1 MQRILIRHTNG
12 ARSNQVDE
20 FQSGAV
26 REIIAGRDDSA
37 SIRFDPERDDLV
49 SRQHLRISA
58 DSSAP
63 GSFLIADMQS
73 RNGTFVNRQ
82 RVTHPIRLQHFDLVQ
97 LGPGGP
103 EFRFELDPPPAS
115 ASRPTRI
122 AGSAEVSAIARPTR
136 ESSTAA
142 FSSSASPRPIGRA
155 TVERMLDDTFGK
167 VRKESNK
174 TLWVGVA
181 AIVLIAFV
189 AVGSWLYLRTSAAE
203 NAKRVQEQQNLL
215 LQMAQV
221 VRQQPSNDAAVK
233 AQVAQIS
240 GELKKVLAE
249 NQALRQSAA
258 AAGSTQAQ
266 AAGTAQAAADPS
278 SDYNTG
284 IAQAMQLYKSGD
296 YTGAY
301 GAAAK
306 VIGIDRSQW
315 QGYYIA
321 GSSLWELNQTSD
333 AQTMFQY
340 AMDQAPTDVKPDL
353 AQRIAAFEGPSAAPA
368 AN

>member
-1 MQRILIRHTNG
+1 MIQRILIRHISG
-12 ARSNQVDE
+12 ARSNQIDE
-20 FQSGAV
+20 FPATAF
-26 REIIAGRDDSA
+26 REIVAGREDSSA
-37 SIRFDPERDDLV
+37 IHFDPEREDLV
-49 SRQHLRISA
+49 SRQHLRITA
-58 DSSAP
+58 DPSAP
-63 GSFLIADMQS
+63 GAYLIADLQS

-82 RVTHPIRLQHFDLVQ
+82 RMTHPIRLQHFDVVQ

-115 ASRPTRI
+115 VARPTRI
-122 AGSAEVSAIARPTR
+122 AGPAEVSAIARPTR
-136 ESSTAA
+136 EASTAA
-142 FSSSASPRPIGRA
+142 FASSASPRPIGRA

-181 AIVLIAFV
+181 AIVLIACV
-189 AVGSWLYLRTSAAE
+189 ATGSWLYLRGSDAE
-203 NAKRVQEQQNLL
+203 SAKRAQEQQMLL

-233 AQVAQIS
+233 AQVEQIS
-240 GELKKVLAE
+240 GQLKKVLAE
-249 NQALRQSAA
+249 NQALRQNAA
-258 AAGSTQAQ
+258 AADAAQ
-266 AAGTAQAAADPS
+266 ARAAQATADPS
-278 SDYNTG
+278 SDYSAG
-284 IAQAMQLYKSGD
+284 LDQAMQLYKSGD
-296 YTGAY
+296 YSGAY

-306 VIGIDRSQW
+306 VIGLDRSQW

-340 AMDQAPTDVKPDL
+340 AMDEAPASVKPDL
-353 AQRIAAFEGPSAAPA
+353 AQRIAAFEGSGGPA